1 MNIRLV
7 IFSGLVMMV
16 MGTISGI
23 GVSKYSEQRY
33 QCCNIGTAVDRGYS
47 EARAPREYATAGAM
61 IGFLVGSTLEML
73 RQATP
78 QEAEK

>member
-16 MGTISGI
+16 IGTIFGL
-23 GVSKYSEQRY
+23 GVSKYSEKQY
-33 QCCNIGTAVDRGYS
+33 QCCQLGTSIDLGYS
-47 EARAPREYATAGAM
+47 QSRSPREYAMAGAM
-61 IGFLVGSTLEML
+61 IGFLVGSTLEMV

-78 QEAEK
+78 QEAE